1 MLPENFLKTRGKFRD
16 KIIQTIA
23 EVKIFLENKTK
34 ATATLAASALCA
46 VSTLPE
52 ISPLKFI
59 LTGATGGFVLGLLN
73 HGFLAATIGGMADWF
88 GVTAL
93 FRKPLGI
100 GFHTEILRRNRGRIM
115 DAIVEFVGSD
125 LLNTKNIME
134 TVHDENTA
142 QLLIDYFEQN
152 KGREKTKMLVREVL
166 GELFNGLDT
175 KKISQ
180 SVAPILENEIKN
192 LDAEKLFNAVL
203 KVVKSD
209 KHSRKILITLFDTG
223 HKILRSP
230 HMQEEILKKITELR
244 TAYEGDSAGRALVL
258 SSMDLTDEKI
268 LNILNETVEKKIS
281 DAEKVLNTTG
291 ALVDSE
297 TATAA
302 DEMIKMFGGFVDSA
316 AGNLNTKKF
325 LNDLLK
331 LFLQKFDT
339 ENFVKTWLD
348 VNVKGETD
356 PKVLEKLRRQQAAN
370 PKSTRIVEVE
380 RKPVIWKDS
389 VDYLVDAKIDEF
401 IKDEKLQKKF
411 DKLIKNFIENLLEE
425 YRGQIPQMIRE
436 RLDKFSD
443 DELTEFV
450 ESHVANDLQMI
461 RINGS
466 ICGGLVGMFLFI
478 VSQIIE
484 RMAGG

>member
-1 MLPENFLKTRGKFRD
+1 M
-16 KIIQTIA
+16 
-23 EVKIFLENKTK
+23 ENKTK

-46 VSTLPE
+46 LSTLPE

-59 LTGATGGFVLGLLN
+59 MTGATGGFILGLMN

-115 DAIVEFVGSD
+115 EAIVEFVGTD
-125 LLNTKNIME
+125 LLSTKNIME
-134 TVHDENTA
+134 TVKDENTA

-152 KGREKTKMLVREVL
+152 KGREKTKALVREVL
-166 GELFNGLDT
+166 GELVSGLDT
-175 KKISQ
+175 QGIAKG
-180 SVAPILENEIKN
+180 VAPILENEIRN
-192 LDAEKLFNAVL
+192 LDAEKLFDAVI
-203 KVVKSD
+203 KVVTSD
-209 KHSRKILITLFDTG
+209 KHSRRILIALFDTG

-244 TAYEGDSAGRALVL
+244 EAYEGDSAGRALVL

-268 LNILNETVEKKIS
+268 LSILNETVEKKIS
-281 DAEKVLNTTG
+281 DAEKVLGTTG

-297 TATAA
+297 TANAA
-302 DEMIKMFGGFVDSA
+302 DEMIKMFGGFVQSA
-316 AGNLNTKKF
+316 ASNLNTKKF
-325 LNDLLK
+325 LNDLMK

-339 ENFVKTWLD
+339 EGFIKTWLD
-348 VNVKGETD
+348 VNIKGETD
-356 PKVLEKLRRQQAAN
+356 PKVLEKLQRQQAAN
-370 PKSTRIVEVE
+370 PKVTRIVEIE
-380 RKPVIWKDS
+380 RKPVIWREA

-401 IKDEKLQKKF
+401 IKDEALQEKF
-411 DKLIKNFIENLLEE
+411 DKLIKDFIENLLEE
-425 YRGQIPQMIRE
+425 YRGQIPKMIRE

-450 ESHVANDLQMI
+450 ESHVADDLQMI

-466 ICGGLVGMFLFI
+466 VCGGLVGMFLFI

-484 RMAGG
+484 RIAQGG

>member
-1 MLPENFLKTRGKFRD
+1 M
-16 KIIQTIA
+16 
-23 EVKIFLENKTK
+23 ENKTK
-34 ATATLAASALCA
+34 ATATATLAASALCA
-46 VSTLPE
+46 ISTLPE
-52 ISPLKFI
+52 LSPLKFI
-59 LTGATGGFVLGLLN
+59 MTGATGNFILGLMN

-115 DAIVEFVGSD
+115 EAIVEFVGTD

-134 TVHDENTA
+134 TVKDENTA

-152 KGREKTKMLVREVL
+152 KGREKTKILVREIL
-166 GELFNGLDT
+166 KELFSGLDT
-175 KKISQ
+175 QKISVN
-180 SVAPILENEIKN
+180 VAPILEQEIKN
-192 LDAEKLFNAVL
+192 LDAEKLFDAVI
-203 KVVKSD
+203 KVVTND

-223 HKILRSP
+223 HKILQSP

-244 TAYEGDSAGRALVL
+244 EAYEGDSAGRALVL
-258 SSMDLTDEKI
+258 SSMGLSDEKI

-281 DAEKVLNTTG
+281 DAEKILGMTG

-297 TATAA
+297 TANAA
-302 DEMIKMFGGFVDSA
+302 DEMIKMFGGFVKSA
-316 AGNLNTKKF
+316 AGNINTKKF
-325 LNDLLK
+325 LDDLMK

-339 ENFVKTWLD
+339 EGFIKSWLD
-348 VNVKGETD
+348 VNIKGETD
-356 PKVLEKLRRQQAAN
+356 PKVLAKLQRQQAAN
-370 PKSTRIVEVE
+370 PKTTRIIEVE
-380 RKPVIWKDS
+380 RKPVIWREA

-401 IKDEKLQKKF
+401 IKEEALQMKF
-411 DKLIKNFIENLLEE
+411 DKLIKDFIENLLEE
-425 YRGQIPQMIRE
+425 YRGQIPKMIRE

-450 ESHVANDLQMI
+450 EVHVADDLQMI

-466 ICGGLVGMFLFI
+466 VCGGLVGMFLFI

-484 RMAGG
+484 HLIQGG

>member
-1 MLPENFLKTRGKFRD
+1 M
-16 KIIQTIA
+16 
-23 EVKIFLENKTK
+23 ENKTK

-59 LTGATGGFVLGLLN
+59 MTGASGNFLLGLLN

-115 DAIVEFVGSD
+115 DAIVEFVGTD

-134 TVHDENTA
+134 TVRDEDTA
-142 QLLIDYFEQN
+142 QLLMEI
-152 KGREKTKMLVREVL
+152 LS
-166 GELFNGLDT
+166 ELFNNLDT
-175 KKISQ
+175 PKISK
-180 SVAPILENEIKN
+180 SVAPILETEIKN
-192 LDAEKLFNAVL
+192 LDAQKLFDAVL
-203 KVVKSD
+203 KVVTGD
-209 KHSRKILITLFDTG
+209 KHSRRILITLFDMG
-223 HKILRSP
+223 HKILQSR

-244 TAYEGDSAGRALVL
+244 EAYEGDSAGRALVL

-268 LNILNETVEKKIS
+268 LAILNETVEKKIN
-281 DAEKVLNTTG
+281 DAEKILNATG
-291 ALVDSE
+291 MVDSE
-297 TATAA
+297 TARAA
-302 DEMIKMFGGFVDSA
+302 DEMIQTFGGFVKSA
-316 AGNLNTKKF
+316 AGSLNTKKF
-325 LNDLLK
+325 LDDVIN
-331 LFLQKFDT
+331 LFLQKFDAAS
-339 ENFVKTWLD
+339 FIKTWLD

-356 PKVLEKLRRQQAAN
+356 PKILEKLRRQQAAN
-370 PKSTRIVEVE
+370 PKSKLIVEIE
-380 RKPVIWKDS
+380 RKPVIWKDAA
-389 VDYLVDAKIDEF
+389 DFLVDAKIDEF
-401 IKDEKLQKKF
+401 IADENLRLKF
-411 DKLIKNFIENLLEE
+411 DKLIKDFIENLLEE

-450 ESHVANDLQMI
+450 EGHVADDLQMI

-466 ICGGLVGMFLFI
+466 VCGAMVGMFLFI
-478 VSQIIE
+478 VSQVIE
-484 RMAGG
+484 HLVR

>member
-1 MLPENFLKTRGKFRD
+1 M
-16 KIIQTIA
+16 
-23 EVKIFLENKTK
+23 ENKTK
-34 ATATLAASALCA
+34 ATATLATSALFA

-59 LTGATGGFVLGLLN
+59 MTGATGSFILGLLN

-115 DAIVEFVGSD
+115 EAIVEFVGTD

-152 KGREKTKMLVREVL
+152 KGRAKTKALVREVL
-166 GELFNGLDT
+166 TELFNGLDT
-175 KKISQ
+175 QKISKD
-180 SVAPILENEIKN
+180 VAPIIEREIKN
-192 LDAEKLFNAVL
+192 LDAQKLFDAVI
-203 KVVKSD
+203 KVVTND

-230 HMQEEILKKITELR
+230 HMQDEILKKITELR

-268 LNILNETVEKKIS
+268 LTILNETVEKKIS
-281 DAEKVLNTTG
+281 NAEKVLNTTG
-291 ALVDSE
+291 AFVDSD
-297 TATAA
+297 TATEA
-302 DEMIKMFGGFVDSA
+302 DEMIKMFGGFVTSA

-325 LNDLLK
+325 FDDLLK

-339 ENFVKTWLD
+339 ANFVKTWLD

-356 PKVLEKLRRQQAAN
+356 PKILEKLRRQQAAN
-370 PKSTRIVEVE
+370 PNTPRVVEVE
-380 RKPVIWKDS
+380 RKPVIWKEA

-401 IKDEKLQKKF
+401 IKDTKLQKSF
-411 DKLIKNFIENLLEE
+411 DKLIKDFIENLLDE
-425 YRGQIPQMIRE
+425 YRGQIPTMIRE

-450 ESHVANDLQMI
+450 ESHVADDLQMI

-484 RMAGG
+484 RIAQGG

>member
-1 MLPENFLKTRGKFRD
+1 M
-16 KIIQTIA
+16 
-23 EVKIFLENKTK
+23 ENKTK
-34 ATATLAASALCA
+34 ATATLATSALLA

-59 LTGATGGFVLGLLN
+59 LTGGAGGFVLGLLN

-115 DAIVEFVGSD
+115 DAIVEFVGTD

-134 TVHDENTA
+134 TVQNENTA
-142 QLLIDYFEQN
+142 RLLIDYFEQN
-152 KGREKTKMLVREVL
+152 KGRAKTKALVREIL
-166 GELFNGLDT
+166 TELFGRLDT
-175 KKISQ
+175 QKISKD
-180 SVAPILENEIKN
+180 VAPIIEREIKN
-192 LDAEKLFNAVL
+192 LDAQKLFDA
-203 KVVKSD
+203 VVKALTND

-297 TATAA
+297 TANAA
-302 DEMIKMFGGFVDSA
+302 DEMIKMFGGFVTNA

-325 LNDLLK
+325 FDDLLK

-339 ENFVKTWLD
+339 ANFIKTWLD

-356 PKVLEKLRRQQAAN
+356 PKILEKLRRQQAAN
-370 PKSTRIVEVE
+370 PKTTRIVEVE
-380 RKPVIWKDS
+380 RKPVIWKEA
-389 VDYLVDAKIDEF
+389 VDYIVDAKIDEF
-401 IKDEKLQKKF
+401 IKDDALQKSF
-411 DKLIKNFIENLLEE
+411 DKLIKDFIENLLDE
-425 YRGQIPQMIRE
+425 YREQIPTMIRE

-450 ESHVANDLQMI
+450 EGHVADDLQMI

-466 ICGGLVGMFLFI
+466 ICGGLVGMFLFV
-478 VSQIIE
+478 VSKIIE
-484 RMAGG
+484 RIAYG

>member
-1 MLPENFLKTRGKFRD
+1 M
-16 KIIQTIA
+16 
-23 EVKIFLENKTK
+23 
-34 ATATLAASALCA
+34 
-46 VSTLPE
+46 
-52 ISPLKFI
+52 KFI
-59 LTGATGGFVLGLLN
+59 LTGATGGFILGLLN

-115 DAIVEFVGSD
+115 DAIVEFVGTD

-134 TVHDENTA
+134 TVKDENTA

-152 KGREKTKMLVREVL
+152 KGRAKTKALVREIL
-166 GELFNGLDT
+166 TELFSGLDT
-175 KKISQ
+175 QKISKNIT
-180 SVAPILENEIKN
+180 PLLENEIKN
-192 LDAEKLFNAVL
+192 LDAQKLFDAVI
-203 KVVKSD
+203 KVVTSD
-209 KHSRKILITLFDTG
+209 KHSRKILITLLDTG
-223 HKILRSP
+223 HKILQSP

-244 TAYEGDSAGRALVL
+244 EAYEGDSAGRALVL

-281 DAEKVLNTTG
+281 DAEKVLNMTG

-297 TATAA
+297 TANTAN
-302 DEMIKMFGGFVDSA
+302 EMIKLFGGFVNSA
-316 AGNLNTKKF
+316 AGSLNTKKF

-331 LFLQKFDT
+331 LFLQKFDA

-370 PKSTRIVEVE
+370 PHITRIVEVE
-380 RKPVIWKDS
+380 RKPVIWKDA

-401 IKDEKLQKKF
+401 IKNEALQKSF
-411 DKLIKNFIENLLEE
+411 DKLIKDFIENLLDE
-425 YRGQIPQMIRE
+425 YREQIPTMIRE

-450 ESHVANDLQMI
+450 EGHVADDLQMI

-484 RMAGG
+484 RVAQGG

>member
-1 MLPENFLKTRGKFRD
+1 MVD
-16 KIIQTIA
+16 
-23 EVKIFLENKTK
+23 NKTK

-59 LTGATGGFVLGLLN
+59 MTGAVGNFTLGLLN

-100 GFHTEILRRNRGRIM
+100 GFHTEILRRNRARIM

-134 TVHDENTA
+134 TVRDENTA

-152 KGREKTKMLVREVL
+152 NGRAKTKALVRDVL
-166 GELFNGLDT
+166 SELFGGLDT
-175 KKISQ
+175 KNISQ
-180 SVAPILENEIKN
+180 GIAPILENEIKN
-192 LDAEKLFNAVL
+192 LDAQKLFDAVI
-203 KVVKSD
+203 KVITSD
-209 KHSRKILITLFDTG
+209 KHSRKILMILFDTG
-223 HKILRSP
+223 HKILQSQ

-244 TAYEGDSAGRALVL
+244 EAYEGDSAGRALVL

-268 LNILNETVEKKIS
+268 LNILNETVDKKLA
-281 DAEKVLNTTG
+281 DAEKILNTKG
-291 ALVDSE
+291 MVDAE
-297 TATAA
+297 TARAA
-302 DEMIKMFGGFVDSA
+302 EEMIQMFGGFVRNATGS
-316 AGNLNTKKF
+316 LNTKKF
-325 LNDLLK
+325 LDDVKN
-331 LFLQKFDT
+331 LFMEKFDSA
-339 ENFVKTWLD
+339 NFIKTWLD

-356 PKVLEKLRRQQAAN
+356 PRILEKIRRQQMAN
-370 PKSTRIVEVE
+370 PNVKRIVEVE
-380 RKPVIWKDS
+380 RKPVIWKEAADFI
-389 VDYLVDAKIDEF
+389 VDAKIDEF
-401 IKDEKLQKKF
+401 KASKKYQRKFDALIKDF
-411 DKLIKNFIENLLEE
+411 VENLLEE

-450 ESHVANDLQMI
+450 EGHVADDLQMI

-466 ICGGLVGMFLFI
+466 VCGAMVGMFLYI
-478 VSQIIE
+478 VSQVIE
-484 RMAGG
+484 HLVR

>member
-1 MLPENFLKTRGKFRD
+1 M
-16 KIIQTIA
+16 
-23 EVKIFLENKTK
+23 ENKTK
-34 ATATLAASALCA
+34 ATAPLAASALFA
-46 VSTLPE
+46 VSTLPD

-59 LTGATGGFVLGLLN
+59 MTGATGSFILGLMN

-115 DAIVEFVGSD
+115 DATVEFVGTD

-134 TVHDENTA
+134 TVRDENTA

-152 KGREKTKMLVREVL
+152 KGREKTKILVREIL
-166 GELFNGLDT
+166 AELFNELDT
-175 KKISQ
+175 QKISR
-180 SVAPILENEIKN
+180 SVTPILENEIKN
-192 LDAEKLFNAVL
+192 LDAQKLFDAVI
-203 KVVKSD
+203 KVVTND
-209 KHSRKILITLFDTG
+209 RHSRKILITLFDTG

-230 HMQEEILKKITELR
+230 HMQDEILKKITELR
-244 TAYEGDSAGRALVL
+244 EAYEGDSAGRALVL

-268 LNILNETVEKKIS
+268 LKILNETVEQKIS

-291 ALVDSE
+291 ALVDSD
-297 TATAA
+297 TANAA
-302 DEMIKMFGGFVDSA
+302 DEMIKMFGGFVQSA
-316 AGNLNTKKF
+316 AGSLNTKKF
-325 LNDLLK
+325 LDDLMK

-339 ENFVKTWLD
+339 EKFVKTWLD

-356 PKVLEKLRRQQAAN
+356 PKILEKLRRQQAAN
-370 PKSTRIVEVE
+370 PKTARIVEVE
-380 RKPVIWKDS
+380 RKPVIWKDAVS
-389 VDYLVDAKIDEF
+389 YIVDAKIDEF
-401 IKDEKLQKKF
+401 IKDETLQKKF
-411 DKLIKNFIENLLEE
+411 DKLIKDFIENLLEE
-425 YRGQIPQMIRE
+425 YREQIPTMIRE

-450 ESHVANDLQMI
+450 EGHVADDLQMI

-484 RMAGG
+484 RIATGG

>member
-1 MLPENFLKTRGKFRD
+1 M
-16 KIIQTIA
+16 
-23 EVKIFLENKTK
+23 ENKTK

-52 ISPLKFI
+52 ISPLRFI
-59 LTGATGGFVLGLLN
+59 LTGSVGNFILGMMN

-115 DAIVEFVGSD
+115 EAIVEFVGTD

-134 TVHDENTA
+134 TIKDENAA

-152 KGREKTKMLVREVL
+152 KGRDKTKILMREIMS
-166 GELFNGLDT
+166 ELFNGLDT
-175 KKISQ
+175 KKISAE
-180 SVAPILENEIKN
+180 VAPLLETEIRN
-192 LDAEKLFNAVL
+192 LDAEKFFDAVI
-203 KVVKSD
+203 KVVTND
-209 KHSRKILITLFDTG
+209 KHSRKILITLLDTG
-223 HKILRSP
+223 HKILQSP

-268 LNILNETVEKKIS
+268 LKILNETVEKKIS
-281 DAEKVLNTTG
+281 EAEKVLNTSG
-291 ALVDSE
+291 VLVDSE
-297 TATAA
+297 TANAA
-302 DEMIKMFGGFVDSA
+302 DEMIKIFGGFVKNA
-316 AGNLNTKKF
+316 AGSLNTKKF
-325 LNDLLK
+325 LDDIKK
-331 LFLQKFDT
+331 LFLQKFDAAS
-339 ENFVKTWLD
+339 FIKTWLD
-348 VNVKGETD
+348 VNVKGDTD
-356 PKVLEKLRRQQAAN
+356 PRILEKLRRQQAAN
-370 PKSTRIVEVE
+370 PKSTLIVEVE
-380 RKPVIWKDS
+380 RKPVIWRES

-401 IKDEKLQKKF
+401 IKSEKLQKNF
-411 DKLIKNFIENLLEE
+411 DKLIKDFIEGLLNE

-436 RLDKFSD
+436 RLDKFTD

-450 ESHVANDLQMI
+450 EGHVADDLQMI

-466 ICGGLVGMFLFI
+466 VCGAMVGMFLFI
-478 VSQIIE
+478 VAQIIE
-484 RMAGG
+484 HLLQGG

>member
-1 MLPENFLKTRGKFRD
+1 MTD
-16 KIIQTIA
+16 
-23 EVKIFLENKTK
+23 NKTK
-34 ATATLAASALCA
+34 ATATLAASAVFA

-59 LTGATGGFVLGLLN
+59 LTGAGGSFALGLLN

-100 GFHTEILRRNRGRIM
+100 GFHTEILRRNRARIM
-115 DAIVEFVGSD
+115 DAIVEFVGTD

-134 TVHDENTA
+134 TVRDENAA

-152 KGREKTKMLVREVL
+152 NGRAKTKTLVREIL
-166 GELFNGLDT
+166 TELFSGLDT
-175 KKISQ
+175 KKISAG
-180 SVAPILENEIKN
+180 VATILEQEIKN
-192 LDAEKLFNAVL
+192 LDAQKLFDAVI
-203 KVVKSD
+203 KVVTSD
-209 KHSRKILITLFDTG
+209 KHSRRILIALFDTG
-223 HKILRSP
+223 HKILQSK

-244 TAYEGDSAGRALVL
+244 EAYEGDSAGRALVL

-268 LNILNETVEKKIS
+268 LNILNETVDKKIS
-281 DAEKVLNTTG
+281 DAEKILNTQG
-291 ALVDSE
+291 MVDAE
-297 TATAA
+297 TARAA
-302 DEMIKMFGGFVDSA
+302 EEMIKMFGGFVTNA
-316 AGNLNTKKF
+316 AGSLNTKK
-325 LNDLLK
+325 LLDDLK
-331 LFLQKFDT
+331 ELFMQKFDAAGYI
-339 ENFVKTWLD
+339 KTWLD

-356 PKVLEKLRRQQAAN
+356 PKILEKLRRQQAAN
-370 PKSTRIVEVE
+370 PNVKRIVEIE
-380 RKPVIWKDS
+380 RKPVIWKDA

-401 IKDEKLQKKF
+401 KRDDKLQEKFDALIKD
-411 DKLIKNFIENLLEE
+411 FIENLLEE

-450 ESHVANDLQMI
+450 ESHVADDLQMI

-478 VSQIIE
+478 VAQVIE
-484 RMAGG
+484 HLVR

>member
-1 MLPENFLKTRGKFRD
+1 M
-16 KIIQTIA
+16 
-23 EVKIFLENKTK
+23 ENKTK
-34 ATATLAASALCA
+34 ATATLATSALLA

-52 ISPLKFI
+52 ISPLKFL
-59 LTGATGGFVLGLLN
+59 LTGAAGGFVLGLLN

-115 DAIVEFVGSD
+115 DAIVEFVGTD
-125 LLNTKNIME
+125 LLNTKNIMA
-134 TVHDENTA
+134 TVRDENTA

-152 KGREKTKMLVREVL
+152 KGRAKTKALVREIL
-166 GELFNGLDT
+166 TELFSNLDT
-175 KKISQ
+175 QKISKD
-180 SVAPILENEIKN
+180 VAPILEREIKN
-192 LDAEKLFNAVL
+192 LDAQKLFDAVI
-203 KVVKSD
+203 KVVTND

-230 HMQEEILKKITELR
+230 HMQDEILKKITELR

-268 LNILNETVEKKIS
+268 LHILNETVEKKIS

-297 TATAA
+297 TANAA
-302 DEMIKMFGGFVDSA
+302 DEMIKMFGGFVKESA
-316 AGNLNTKKF
+316 GTLNTKKF
-325 LNDLLK
+325 FDDLLK

-339 ENFVKTWLD
+339 ANFIKTWLD

-356 PKVLEKLRRQQAAN
+356 PKILEKLRRQQVAN
-370 PKSTRIVEVE
+370 PKTTRIVEVE
-380 RKPVIWKDS
+380 RKPVIWKEA

-401 IKDEKLQKKF
+401 IKDDALQKNF
-411 DKLIKNFIENLLEE
+411 DKLIKDFIANLLEE
-425 YRGQIPQMIRE
+425 YRGQIPLMIRE

-450 ESHVANDLQMI
+450 EGHVADDLQMI

-466 ICGGLVGMFLFI
+466 ICGGLVGMFLF
-478 VSQIIE
+478 VVAQIIE
-484 RMAGG
+484 HLAYG

>member
-1 MLPENFLKTRGKFRD
+1 M
-16 KIIQTIA
+16 
-23 EVKIFLENKTK
+23 ENKTK

-59 LTGATGGFVLGLLN
+59 LTGATGGFILGLLN

-115 DAIVEFVGSD
+115 DAIVEFVGTD

-152 KGREKTKMLVREVL
+152 KGRAKTKTLVREIL

-175 KKISQ
+175 QKISKDI
-180 SVAPILENEIKN
+180 APILENEIKN
-192 LDAEKLFNAVL
+192 LDAEKLFDAVI
-203 KVVKSD
+203 KVVTND

-268 LNILNETVEKKIS
+268 LKILNETVEKKIS

-297 TATAA
+297 TAIAA
-302 DEMIKMFGGFVDSA
+302 DEMIKMFGGFVKSA

-339 ENFVKTWLD
+339 ANFIKTWLD

-370 PKSTRIVEVE
+370 PKSTLIVEVE
-380 RKPVIWKDS
+380 RKPVIWKEA
-389 VDYLVDAKIDEF
+389 VDYIVDAKIDEF
-401 IKDEKLQKKF
+401 IKDDKLQKNF
-411 DKLIKNFIENLLEE
+411 DKLIKDFIENLLEE

-450 ESHVANDLQMI
+450 EGHVADDLQMI

-484 RMAGG
+484 HVAQGS

>member
-1 MLPENFLKTRGKFRD
+1 M
-16 KIIQTIA
+16 
-23 EVKIFLENKTK
+23 ENKTK

-59 LTGATGGFVLGLLN
+59 MTGASGNFLLGLLN

-115 DAIVEFVGSD
+115 DAIVEFVGTD

-134 TVHDENTA
+134 TVRDEDTA

-152 KGREKTKMLVREVL
+152 KGRAKTKILVREIL
-166 GELFNGLDT
+166 SELFNNLDT
-175 KKISQ
+175 PKISK
-180 SVAPILENEIKN
+180 SVAQILETEIKN
-192 LDAEKLFNAVL
+192 LDAQKLFDAVL
-203 KVVKSD
+203 KVVTGD
-209 KHSRKILITLFDTG
+209 KHSRRILITLFDMG
-223 HKILRSP
+223 HKILQSR

-244 TAYEGDSAGRALVL
+244 EAYEGDSAGRALVL

-268 LNILNETVEKKIS
+268 LAILNETVEKKIN
-281 DAEKVLNTTG
+281 DAEKILNATG
-291 ALVDSE
+291 MVDSE
-297 TATAA
+297 TARAA
-302 DEMIKMFGGFVDSA
+302 DEMIQTFGGFVKSA
-316 AGNLNTKKF
+316 AGSLNTKKF
-325 LNDLLK
+325 LDDVIN
-331 LFLQKFDT
+331 LFLQKFDAAS
-339 ENFVKTWLD
+339 FIKTWLD

-356 PKVLEKLRRQQAAN
+356 PKILEKLRRQQAAN
-370 PKSTRIVEVE
+370 PKSKLIVEIE
-380 RKPVIWKDS
+380 RKPVIWKDAA
-389 VDYLVDAKIDEF
+389 DFLVDAKIDEF
-401 IKDEKLQKKF
+401 IADENLRLKF
-411 DKLIKNFIENLLEE
+411 DKLIKDFIENLLEE

-450 ESHVANDLQMI
+450 EGHVADDLQMI

-466 ICGGLVGMFLFI
+466 VCGAMVGMFLFI
-478 VSQIIE
+478 VSQVIE
-484 RMAGG
+484 HLVR

>member
-1 MLPENFLKTRGKFRD
+1 M
-16 KIIQTIA
+16 
-23 EVKIFLENKTK
+23 ENKTK

-59 LTGATGGFVLGLLN
+59 LTGATGGFILGLFN

-115 DAIVEFVGSD
+115 DAIVEFVGTD

-152 KGREKTKMLVREVL
+152 KGRAKTKTLVREII

-175 KKISQ
+175 QKISR

-192 LDAEKLFNAVL
+192 LDAEKLFDAVL

-244 TAYEGDSAGRALVL
+244 EAYEGDSAGRALVL

-281 DAEKVLNTTG
+281 DAEKVLNMTG
-291 ALVDSE
+291 ALVDSD
-297 TATAA
+297 TANAA
-302 DEMIKMFGGFVDSA
+302 DEMIKMFGGFVNSA
-316 AGNLNTKKF
+316 AGSLNTKKF
-325 LNDLLK
+325 LNDLMK

-339 ENFVKTWLD
+339 ENFIKTWLD

-356 PKVLEKLRRQQAAN
+356 PKILEKLRRQQAAN

-380 RKPVIWKDS
+380 RKPVIWKES
-389 VDYLVDAKIDEF
+389 IDYLVDAKIDEF
-401 IKDEKLQKKF
+401 IKDEKLQKSF
-411 DKLIKNFIENLLEE
+411 DKLIKDFIENLLEE

-450 ESHVANDLQMI
+450 ESHVADDLQMI

-478 VSQIIE
+478 VSQLIE
-484 RMAGG
+484 HIAQGG